1 MRAGQELPVLQASG
15 SCKTIQ
21 KTDDDD
27 EAATQREVALAFGI
41 GTIVGEAERTAHAR
55 DWVAEDLALK

>member
-1 MRAGQELPVLQASG
+1 VQASG

-21 KTDDDD
+21 KTNDD